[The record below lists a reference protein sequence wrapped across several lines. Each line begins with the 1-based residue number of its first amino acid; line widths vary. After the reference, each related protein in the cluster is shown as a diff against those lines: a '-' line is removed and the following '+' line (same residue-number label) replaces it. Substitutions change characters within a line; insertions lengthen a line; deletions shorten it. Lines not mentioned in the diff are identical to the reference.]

1 MRTATGRRLLA
12 GAILSALA
20 LSSLPSGAERATAAP
35 GDVTVERTA
44 EQRIGGSDRF
54 AVSANLSRWL
64 PGGDG
69 HRVVVASGE
78 VFPDALTVG
87 PLAARDQSRLLLTR
101 AASLPE
107 SVTAELQR
115 RPPQEILIVGGT
127 SSVSP
132 AVESA
137 LSTIAPVTRI
147 GGADRYEV
155 AAGIA
160 AGTTATHVVIASG
173 ELFSDALSAGPL
185 AAKLGAPLL
194 LTRQGDLPASTAEA
208 LRSLAPQTVT
218 VLGGSDTISDAV
230 LEAIATAAGAT
241 TERIGG
247 ADRYAV
253 AATVAQRYFQDADT
267 AVVASGLLFPDGL
280 SGTPLAHSYG
290 APILLSTGS
299 CAPAYTT
306 EALSSRT
313 LAHRFYLGS
322 ASSTTTSPT
331 PCGTSAIR
339 RAVNPPAA
347 TIASEIPQGTPSE
360 EAFYFV
366 PHQDDELISMVG
378 GISRDIN
385 AGRRIHVYL
394 VNAGYWTGV
403 KDLLCEQLNRCL
415 TNEQI
420 TASRNAELLSALE
433 RMGVPASNVHFLY
446 VQEELSDAATKVRSA
461 VGNVVAKAGPTAHF
475 RGMSWLDA
483 HPSHYVVGYAL
494 RDACVT
500 EGLVDC
506 LFFQS
511 PLYQKRSEALQY
523 SPVVTP
529 RGEVVAAPGWL
540 VAAAAAAYKEDYPTL
555 GRHSIGWRS
564 VPSQIRWIETNTYSW
579 AHGRVWASGADERA
593 AASWIDT
600 HQGDGY
606 FTADARTPAS
616 TFPLE
621 EDPS

>member
-1 MRTATGRRLLA
+1 M
-12 GAILSALA
+12 
-20 LSSLPSGAERATAAP
+20 P
-35 GDVTVERTA
+35 
-44 EQRIGGSDRF
+44 
-54 AVSANLSRWL
+54 
-64 PGGDG
+64 
-69 HRVVVASGE
+69 
-78 VFPDALTVG
+78 
-87 PLAARDQSRLLLTR
+87 
-101 AASLPE
+101 
-107 SVTAELQR
+107 AELQR
-115 RPPQEILIVGGT
+115 LPPQEILIVGGT

-208 LRSLAPQTVT
+208 LRSIAPQTVT

-230 LEAIATAAGAT
+230 LQAIATAAGAT

-253 AATVAQRYFQDADT
+253 AANVARRYFQGVDT

-299 CAPAYTT
+299 CTPAYTT
-306 EALSSRT
+306 EALTST
-313 LAHRFYLGS
+313 ALAHTFYLGG
-322 ASSTTTSPT
+322 ASSVTSVPT
-331 PCGTSAIR
+331 PCGSSAIR
-339 RAVNPPAA
+339 PAVNPPAA
-347 TIASEIPQGTPSE
+347 TIPNEIPQGTPAE
-360 EAFYFV
+360 EAIYFV

-378 GISRDIN
+378 GINRDIN
-385 AGRRIHVYL
+385 AGRRVHVYL

-403 KDLLCEQLNRCL
+403 KALLCEQLNRCL
-415 TNEQI
+415 TNEQV

-446 VQEELSDAATKVRSA
+446 VQEELQDAKTKVQSA
-461 VGNVVAKAGPTAHF
+461 VAKVVAQAGPTA
-475 RGMSWLDA
+475 RYRAMSWLDA

-494 RDACVT
+494 RDACAT

-506 LFFQS
+506 VFFQS
-511 PLYQKRSEALQY
+511 PLYQKRPEALQHR
-523 SPVVTP
+523 PVVTP
-529 RGEVVAAPGWL
+529 RGEVVTAPGWL
-540 VAAAAAAYKEDYPTL
+540 VTAAASAYKEDYPAL

-564 VPSQIRWIETNTYSW
+564 VSTQIRWIEARTYSW
-579 AHGRVWASGADERA
+579 AHGRVWASTADERA
-593 AASWIDT
+593 AAGWIDT
-600 HQGDGY
+600 YQEDSY
-606 FTADARTPAS
+606 FSANARTAAPA
-616 TFPLE
+616 FPLE
-621 EDPS
+621 EEG

>member
-1 MRTATGRRLLA
+1 MRAGAGRQLVV
-12 GAILSALA
+12 GAILTSLA
-20 LSSLPSGAERATAAP
+20 LSATLAGVETAGAAP
-35 GDVTVERTA
+35 GGVSVQRTA

-69 HRVVVASGE
+69 HRVVIASGE

-107 SVTAELQR
+107 TVTAELQR
-115 RPPQEILIVGGT
+115 LPPREILIVGGI

-208 LRSLAPQTVT
+208 LRSIAPQTVT

-230 LEAIATAAGAT
+230 LQAIGTAAGAT

-253 AATVAQRYFQDADT
+253 AANVAQRYFPGADT

-280 SGTPLAHSYG
+280 SGTPLAQSYG

-299 CAPAYTT
+299 CTPAQTT
-306 EALSSRT
+306 ATLSSTT
-313 LAHRFYLGS
+313 LAHTFYLGS
-322 ASSTTTSPT
+322 ASSVTSSPA

-347 TIASEIPQGTPSE
+347 TIPTELPSGTPTE
-360 EAFYFV
+360 EAIYLV

-385 AGRRIHVYL
+385 AGRRVHVYL

-403 KDLLCEQLNRCL
+403 KAILCDAGRCLSNEQL
-415 TNEQI
+415 

-433 RMGVPASNVHFLY
+433 RLGVPASNVHFLY
-446 VQEELSDAATKVRSA
+446 VLEETAEAEATVRSA
-461 VGNVVAKAGPTAHF
+461 VAKLVAKAGPAA
-475 RGMSWLDA
+475 RYRAMSWLDA
-483 HPSHYVVGYAL
+483 HPSHYAVGYAL
-494 RDACVT
+494 RDACVA
-500 EGLVDC
+500 EGAADC

-511 PLYQKRSEALQY
+511 PLYQQRPEALQHR
-523 SPVVTP
+523 PVVTP
-529 RGEVVAAPGWL
+529 QGEVVVAPGWL
-540 VAAAAAAYKEDYPTL
+540 VTAAAAAYKEDYPEL

-564 VPSQIRWIETNTYSW
+564 VPSQISWIEARTYSW
-579 AHGRVWASGADERA
+579 AHGRVWASSADERA
-593 AASWIDT
+593 AATWIDT
-600 HQGDGY
+600 YQEDSY
-606 FTADARTPAS
+606 FTANARTAAS
-616 TFPLE
+616 DFPLE
-621 EDPS
+621 EEG